1 MEIKEAINL
10 GDDFYFKKRRKG
22 PQPLYYWKKPNK
34 QKKKNLPKRSN
45 LL

>member
-10 GDDFYFKKRRKG
+10 VDEFFFKRRKG

-34 QKKKNLPKRSN
+34 QTKKPTQKK
-45 LL
+45 